1 MIERAEKRDIHCPV
15 CGKVLLKAKEGSE
28 VDVHCDRCNSNIITT
43 VKNITVIE
51 INIISSSKEPN
62 EPMSENSI
70 VVSEAITFL
79 NSMQSRE
86 EASSYFSTNDLKRV
100 DLEAICKQLDLPF
113 TKKENM
119 KTLQEKI
126 IEGTVGYKLRSQAI
140 QK

>member
-1 MIERAEKRDIHCPV
+1 MEHFLAFLNKLPQAMVKEIENGEKQ
-15 CGKVLLKAKEGSE
+15 
-28 VDVHCDRCNSNIITT
+28 
-43 VKNITVIE
+43 IE

-140 QK
+140 QNRNERYS

>member
-1 MIERAEKRDIHCPV
+1 MSRKNFYVSEMEHFLAFLNKLPQAIVQEIENGEKQID
-15 CGKVLLKAKEGSE
+15 
-28 VDVHCDRCNSNIITT
+28 
-43 VKNITVIE
+43 

-86 EASSYFSTNDLKRV
+86 EASSYFSTNDLKRA

>member
-1 MIERAEKRDIHCPV
+1 MSRKNFYVSEMEHFLAFLNKLPQAIVQEIENGEKQ
-15 CGKVLLKAKEGSE
+15 
-28 VDVHCDRCNSNIITT
+28 
-43 VKNITVIE
+43 IE

-86 EASSYFSTNDLKRV
+86 EASSYFSTNDLKKA

>member
-1 MIERAEKRDIHCPV
+1 MSRNNFYVSEMERFLAFLNKLPQAMVKEIENGEKQ
-15 CGKVLLKAKEGSE
+15 
-28 VDVHCDRCNSNIITT
+28 
-43 VKNITVIE
+43 IE

>member
-1 MIERAEKRDIHCPV
+1 MSRKNFYVSEMEHFLAFLNKLPQAMVKEIENGEKQI
-15 CGKVLLKAKEGSE
+15 EY
-28 VDVHCDRCNSNIITT
+28 NI
-43 VKNITVIE
+43 V
-51 INIISSSKEPN
+51 SSSKEPN

-86 EASSYFSTNDLKRV
+86 EASSYFSSNDLKKA
-100 DLEAICKQLDLPF
+100 DLEAICKQLDLPL
-113 TKKENM
+113 TKKENI

>member
-1 MIERAEKRDIHCPV
+1 MSRTNFYISEMEHFLAFLNKLPQAMVKEIENGEKQ
-15 CGKVLLKAKEGSE
+15 
-28 VDVHCDRCNSNIITT
+28 
-43 VKNITVIE
+43 IE
-51 INIISSSKEPN
+51 INIISSYKEPN

-86 EASSYFSTNDLKRV
+86 EASSYFYTNDLKRV
-100 DLEAICKQLDLPF
+100 DVEAICKQLDLPF

>member
-1 MIERAEKRDIHCPV
+1 MSRTNFYVSEMERFLAFLNKWPQAMVKEIENGEKQ
-15 CGKVLLKAKEGSE
+15 
-28 VDVHCDRCNSNIITT
+28 
-43 VKNITVIE
+43 IE

-79 NSMQSRE
+79 NSMQTRE
-86 EASSYFSTNDLKRV
+86 EASSYFSTNDLKKA

>member
-1 MIERAEKRDIHCPV
+1 MSRTNFYISEMEHFLAFSNKLPQAMVKEIENGEKQ
-15 CGKVLLKAKEGSE
+15 
-28 VDVHCDRCNSNIITT
+28 
-43 VKNITVIE
+43 IE

-86 EASSYFSTNDLKRV
+86 EASSYFSTNDLKRA

>member
-1 MIERAEKRDIHCPV
+1 MSRMNFYISEMEHFLAFLNKLPQAMVKEIENGEKQ
-15 CGKVLLKAKEGSE
+15 
-28 VDVHCDRCNSNIITT
+28 
-43 VKNITVIE
+43 IE

-79 NSMQSRE
+79 NSMQTRE
-86 EASSYFSTNDLKRV
+86 EASSYFSTNDLKRA

>member
-1 MIERAEKRDIHCPV
+1 MEHFLAFLNKLPQAMVKEIENGEKQ
-15 CGKVLLKAKEGSE
+15 
-28 VDVHCDRCNSNIITT
+28 
-43 VKNITVIE
+43 IE

-79 NSMQSRE
+79 NSIQSRE
-86 EASSYFSTNDLKRV
+86 EASSYFSTNDLKKA

-113 TKKENM
+113 TKKESM

>member
-1 MIERAEKRDIHCPV
+1 MSRTNFYISEMEHFLAFLNKLPQAMVKEIENGEKQ
-15 CGKVLLKAKEGSE
+15 
-28 VDVHCDRCNSNIITT
+28 
-43 VKNITVIE
+43 IE

-79 NSMQSRE
+79 NSMKSRE

>member
-1 MIERAEKRDIHCPV
+1 MSRTNFYVSEMEHFLAFLNKLPQAMVKEIENGEKQ
-15 CGKVLLKAKEGSE
+15 
-28 VDVHCDRCNSNIITT
+28 
-43 VKNITVIE
+43 IE

-62 EPMSENSI
+62 EP
-70 VVSEAITFL
+70 
-79 NSMQSRE
+79 MQSRE
-86 EASSYFSTNDLKRV
+86 EASSYFSTNDLKKA

>member
-1 MIERAEKRDIHCPV
+1 MSRKNFYVSEMEHFLAFLNKLPQAIVQEIENGEKQ
-15 CGKVLLKAKEGSE
+15 
-28 VDVHCDRCNSNIITT
+28 
-43 VKNITVIE
+43 IE
-51 INIISSSKEPN
+51 INIISSFKEPN

-86 EASSYFSTNDLKRV
+86 EASSYFSTNDLKKA
-100 DLEAICKQLDLPF
+100 DLEAICKQLDLPL

>member
-1 MIERAEKRDIHCPV
+1 MSRTNFYVSEMEHFLAFLNKLPQAMVKEIENGEKQ
-15 CGKVLLKAKEGSE
+15 
-28 VDVHCDRCNSNIITT
+28 
-43 VKNITVIE
+43 IE
-51 INIISSSKEPN
+51 IKIIPSSKEPN
-62 EPMSENSI
+62 EPMSVNSI

-86 EASSYFSTNDLKRV
+86 EASSYFSTNDLKRA
-100 DLEAICKQLDLPF
+100 DLESICKQLDLPF

>member
-1 MIERAEKRDIHCPV
+1 MSRTNFYISEMEHFLVFLNKLPQAMVKEIENGEKQ
-15 CGKVLLKAKEGSE
+15 
-28 VDVHCDRCNSNIITT
+28 
-43 VKNITVIE
+43 IE

-86 EASSYFSTNDLKRV
+86 EASSYFSTNDLKRA

>member
-1 MIERAEKRDIHCPV
+1 MSRKNFYVSEMEHFLAFLNKLPQAIVQEIENGEKQ
-15 CGKVLLKAKEGSE
+15 
-28 VDVHCDRCNSNIITT
+28 
-43 VKNITVIE
+43 IE

-86 EASSYFSTNDLKRV
+86 EASSYFSSNDLKKA

>member
-1 MIERAEKRDIHCPV
+1 MEHFLAFLNKLPQAMVKEIENGEKQ
-15 CGKVLLKAKEGSE
+15 
-28 VDVHCDRCNSNIITT
+28 
-43 VKNITVIE
+43 IE

-79 NSMQSRE
+79 NSMKSRE
-86 EASSYFSTNDLKRV
+86 EASSYFSTNDLKRA